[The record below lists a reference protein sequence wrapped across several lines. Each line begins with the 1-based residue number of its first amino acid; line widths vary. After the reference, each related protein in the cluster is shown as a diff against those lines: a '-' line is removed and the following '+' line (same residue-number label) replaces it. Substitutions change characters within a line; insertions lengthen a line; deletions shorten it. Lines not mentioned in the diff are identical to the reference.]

1 MTEDSNITWGRFCWH
16 DQVSDAQSKAIEFY
30 TQLMGW
36 ELEDFDMGPQGV
48 YRMWKAGD
56 GSTMGGFMDKPMP
69 EAPNFWL
76 GFVQVENADETLA
89 RATAN
94 GGTALSEVMEI
105 PEIGR
110 AVTIKDP
117 QGGVIGL
124 FQPLGE
130 PFSTAAD
137 WQPPALAVC
146 WNELMSSD
154 VAASTAFYTDVLGW
168 PAEVKEMAPGV
179 EYTIFTVGGMM
190 VAGLMQSPPP
200 QETMT
205 SWMAHLLVED
215 LAGSLEKAKALGG
228 KVHIEPQEVPD
239 MGEFALIEDTTGA
252 FINLFQAN
260 APG

>member
-1 MTEDSNITWGRFCWH
+1 
-16 DQVSDAQSKAIEFY
+16 
-30 TQLMGW
+30 
-36 ELEDFDMGPQGV
+36 
-48 YRMWKAGD
+48 
-56 GSTMGGFMDKPMP
+56 
-69 EAPNFWL
+69 
-76 GFVQVENADETLA
+76 
-89 RATAN
+89 
-94 GGTALSEVMEI
+94 
-105 PEIGR
+105 
-110 AVTIKDP
+110 
-117 QGGVIGL
+117 
-124 FQPLGE
+124 
-130 PFSTAAD
+130 
-137 WQPPALAVC
+137 
-146 WNELMSSD
+146 
-154 VAASTAFYTDVLGW
+154 
-168 PAEVKEMAPGV
+168 MAPGV

>member
-154 VAASTAFYTDVLGW
+154 VAASSACQPRSRRW
-168 PAEVKEMAPGV
+168 RPAWSTPSSPS
-179 EYTIFTVGGMM
+179 
-190 VAGLMQSPPP
+190 AG
-200 QETMT
+200 
-205 SWMAHLLVED
+205 
-215 LAGSLEKAKALGG
+215 
-228 KVHIEPQEVPD
+228 
-239 MGEFALIEDTTGA
+239 
-252 FINLFQAN
+252 
-260 APG
+260 